1 MIKRPPP
8 PAPHDGVLDA
18 LVGDAGRLIA
28 TAAGFALALEQIG
41 IELPPMHAARID
53 QAQLRAIASLYLAS
67 ELENTGLIVAVET
80 LASLVRSGALGVDV
94 GAATPQLV
102 TFWQGRNHRASREER
117 EHSFASLFGPN
128 AEGDSDTFIDGMLA
142 LCEALYKLD
151 ERATNANY
159 GGVSQQMRVRS
170 SAARVLAQLL
180 GRAGGITVFMAQ
192 EILQSLREAIAI
204 LKHPQLLAALG
215 ARDVWTAV
223 ARIDRIART
232 QHNAAR
238 LYVQRGRAG
247 MTVLSWLA
255 EAAPL
260 LEGQSGALVKL
271 DHPVIGAALDWMQ
284 AALAIGEADANAPS
298 AASAASGRVASG
310 MPAGGSP
317 WSAFA

>member
-1 MIKRPPP
+1 MMKLPSP

-18 LVGDAGRLIA
+18 LVTDASRLVA
-28 TAAGFALALEQIG
+28 SAASFAMALDQIG
-41 IELPPMHAARID
+41 IELPPLHAAQVD

-67 ELENTGLIVAVET
+67 ELENTGLIAAVET
-80 LASLVRSGALGVDV
+80 LAGLVRTGALGVDV

-102 TFWQGRNHRASREER
+102 QFWQNRNSRASREER
-117 EHSFASLFGPN
+117 AHSFASLFG
-128 AEGDSDTFIDGMLA
+128 AGADGDSFIDGMLT

-151 ERATNANY
+151 ERATNASF
-159 GGVSQQMRVRS
+159 GGMSQQARVRS

-180 GRAGGITVFMAQ
+180 GTAGGITVFLAQ

-215 ARDVWTAV
+215 ARDVWSAI
-223 ARIDRIART
+223 ARIDRIAHTR
-232 QHNAAR
+232 HHPAR

-260 LEGQSGALVKL
+260 LDRQSGALVQL

-284 AALAIGEADANAPS
+284 AALSIGEAEAAAPAPAPS
-298 AASAASGRVASG
+298 RA
-310 MPAGGSP
+310 PAFGSP
-317 WSAFA
+317 WSALAA

>member
-1 MIKRPPP
+1 MKRPPP
-8 PAPHDGVLDA
+8 PVPHDGVLDG
-18 LVGDAGRLIA
+18 LVSDAGRLVAI
-28 TAAGFALALEQIG
+28 AAGFALALDQIG
-41 IELPPMHAARID
+41 IELPPIHAARID

-67 ELENTGLIVAVET
+67 ELENTGLIAAVET
-80 LASLVRSGALGVDV
+80 LASLVRTGALPVDV

-102 TFWQGRNHRASREER
+102 AFWQGRNNRASSEER
-117 EHSFASLFGPN
+117 EHSFASLFG
-128 AEGDSDTFIDGMLA
+128 ASAQGDNFIDGMLT

-170 SAARVLAQLL
+170 TAAQVLAQLL
-180 GRAGGITVFMAQ
+180 GSAGGITVFMAQ

-204 LKHPQLLAALG
+204 LKHPALLAALG
-215 ARDVWTAV
+215 ARDVWTAIE
-223 ARIDRIART
+223 RIDRIAHTR
-232 QHNAAR
+232 HNPAR

-260 LEGQSGALVKL
+260 LERQSGALVKL

-284 AALAIGEADANAPS
+284 AALAIGEADAAAPPTARAP
-298 AASAASGRVASG
+298 AAKSGI
-310 MPAGGSP
+310 GSP
-317 WSAFA
+317 WSALAA

>member
-1 MIKRPPP
+1 MMKRPPP
-8 PAPHDGVLDA
+8 PVPHDGVLDA
-18 LVGDAGRLIA
+18 LVSDAGRLVA
-28 TAAGFALALEQIG
+28 TAAGFALALDQIG

-53 QAQLRAIASLYLAS
+53 QAQLRAVASLYLAS
-67 ELENTGLIVAVET
+67 ELENTGLIAAVET
-80 LASLVRSGALGVDV
+80 LAGLVRTGALGVDV
-94 GAATPQLV
+94 GSATPQLV

-117 EHSFASLFGPN
+117 EHSFASLFGAG
-128 AEGDSDTFIDGMLA
+128 AEGDSFIDGMLA

-151 ERATNANY
+151 EQATNASY

-180 GRAGGITVFMAQ
+180 GSAAGITVFMAQ

-204 LKHPQLLAALG
+204 LKHPELLAALG
-215 ARDVWTAV
+215 ARDVWTAI
-223 ARIDRIART
+223 ARIDRIAHAH
-232 QHNAAR
+232 HNPAR

-260 LEGQSGALVKL
+260 LERQSGALVKL

-284 AALAIGEADANAPS
+284 AALAIGEADAAVP
-298 AASAASGRVASG
+298 AAAAVVARA
-310 MPAGGSP
+310 PAGGSP

>member
-1 MIKRPPP
+1 MERPPP

-18 LVGDAGRLIA
+18 LVGDAARLVA
-28 TAAGFALALEQIG
+28 TAAGFALALDQIG

-53 QAQLRAIASLYLAS
+53 QAQLRAVASLYLAS
-67 ELENTGLIVAVET
+67 ELENTGLIAAVEK
-80 LASLVRSGALGVDV
+80 LAGLVRTGALGVDV

-102 TFWQGRNHRASREER
+102 AFWQGRNHRASREER
-117 EHSFASLFGPN
+117 EHSFASLFGVSAAG
-128 AEGDSDTFIDGMLA
+128 AEGDTFIDGMLA

-151 ERATNANY
+151 EQATNASF

-180 GRAGGITVFMAQ
+180 GSAAGINVFMAQ

-215 ARDVWTAV
+215 ARDVWTAI
-223 ARIDRIART
+223 ARIDRIAHS
-232 QHNAAR
+232 QHNPAR

-247 MTVLSWLA
+247 MTVLAWLA

-260 LEGQSGALVKL
+260 LERQSGALVKL

-284 AALAIGEADANAPS
+284 AALAIGEADAAAP
-298 AASAASGRVASG
+298 AASARLPAGV
-310 MPAGGSP
+310 PAGGSP
-317 WSAFA
+317 WSAFG

>member
-1 MIKRPPP
+1 MKRPPP
-8 PAPHDGVLDA
+8 PVPHDGVLDA
-18 LVGDAGRLIA
+18 LVTDAGRLVA
-28 TAAGFALALEQIG
+28 TAAGFALALDQIG

-67 ELENTGLIVAVET
+67 ELENTGLIASVET

-117 EHSFASLFGPN
+117 EHSFASLFGAGPD
-128 AEGDSDTFIDGMLA
+128 GDTFIDGMLA

-151 ERATNANY
+151 EKATNASY

-170 SAARVLAQLL
+170 SAAQVLAQLL
-180 GRAGGITVFMAQ
+180 GSAAGITVFMAQ
-192 EILQSLREAIAI
+192 EILQSLRDAIAI
-204 LKHPQLLAALG
+204 LKHPELLAALG
-215 ARDVWTAV
+215 ARDVWTAI
-223 ARIDRIART
+223 ARIDRIA
-232 QHNAAR
+232 HNHHNPAR

-260 LEGQSGALVKL
+260 LERQSGALVKL

-284 AALAIGEADANAPS
+284 AALAIGEADAAAP
-298 AASAASGRVASG
+298 AATSPRAAAGV
-310 MPAGGSP
+310 PAGGSP